1 MHSFVGLNQC
11 MLVDLAG
18 TLQYALQIVAPFT
31 LKSAPAQTLN
41 HRVAVPSAH
50 MGRPLGRVSISAATY
65 TPGAWKAGSV

>member
-1 MHSFVGLNQC
+1 M
-11 MLVDLAG
+11 
-18 TLQYALQIVAPFT
+18 YASGPGRYVTTCITNCAPFT

-65 TPGAWKAGSV
+65 TPGAWKEGRV